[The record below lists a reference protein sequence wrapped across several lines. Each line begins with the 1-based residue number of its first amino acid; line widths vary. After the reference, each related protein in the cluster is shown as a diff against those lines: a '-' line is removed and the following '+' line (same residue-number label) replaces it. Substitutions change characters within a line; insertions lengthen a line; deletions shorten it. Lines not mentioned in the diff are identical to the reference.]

1 MAAPVAS
8 KSMCNLLQE
17 AEEIEQAALATRAE
31 PKGTIRIAAPL
42 PIGSTYWDQRYRA
55 FASSIQNC

>member
-17 AEEIEQAALATRAE
+17 AEEIEQAAMATRAE
-31 PKGTIRIAAPL
+31 GHNPGCGALADWRPHT
-42 PIGSTYWDQRYRA
+42 
-55 FASSIQNC
+55 